1 MDLFRNIIPLCIIS
15 LIKHSF
21 YLAEEQKHV
30 TEYQLLVFS
39 LRETTKIRLEVTT
52 RLDLLLYVH
61 TTKQHPCNIV

>member
-15 LIKHSF
+15 LIKNSF

-39 LRETTKIRLEVTT
+39 LRETTKIRFELTT
-52 RLDLLLYVH
+52 RLELLLYVH